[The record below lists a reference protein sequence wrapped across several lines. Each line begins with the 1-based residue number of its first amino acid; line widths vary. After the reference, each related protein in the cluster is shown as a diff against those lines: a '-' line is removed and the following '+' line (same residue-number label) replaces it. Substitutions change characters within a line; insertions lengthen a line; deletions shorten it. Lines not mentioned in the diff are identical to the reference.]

1 MVFNEKGYNGIKNYL
16 WLILVPFIVAAI
28 LTSLI
33 LMLWK
38 PASTGI
44 PFGVVFISFFV
55 LIWMFAAYIFDLAK
69 VKAAITI
76 LNAIILSVLAVT
88 FITSFDMTYSMLV
101 FDMDMIKEA
110 QEAGVSSNGLLEY
123 LIKLLILPYLLAGI
137 WGAVIAELRQTGVI
151 KERYFKFLRKRI
163 DKREIA
169 KIGE

>member
-1 MVFNEKGYNGIKNYL
+1 
-16 WLILVPFIVAAI
+16 
-28 LTSLI
+28 
-33 LMLWK
+33 
-38 PASTGI
+38 
-44 PFGVVFISFFV
+44 
-55 LIWMFAAYIFDLAK
+55 MFAAYIFDLAK

>member
-88 FITSFDMTYSMLV
+88 F
-101 FDMDMIKEA
+101 
-110 QEAGVSSNGLLEY
+110 
-123 LIKLLILPYLLAGI
+123 
-137 WGAVIAELRQTGVI
+137 R
-151 KERYFKFLRKRI
+151 
-163 DKREIA
+163 
-169 KIGE
+169 